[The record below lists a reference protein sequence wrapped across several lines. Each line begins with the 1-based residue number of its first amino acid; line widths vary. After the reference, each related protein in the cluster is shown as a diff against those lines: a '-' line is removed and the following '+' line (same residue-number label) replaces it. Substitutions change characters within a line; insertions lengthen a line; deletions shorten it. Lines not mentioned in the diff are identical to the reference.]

1 MAVSAPHAL
10 MVRDQECGRYSAPLL
25 HWYVIQTEPGAEAL
39 ASQSILELGFQRFLP
54 LVRRAIAASG
64 KRPRRTETIPAFRG
78 YVFAL
83 WSDLDCWQR
92 IKSARGVA
100 GILHM
105 LGDPE
110 RPAPVSPGFMA
121 SLLAVASPL
130 GVLED
135 RRSDPDILPPIASGC
150 EVVVTQGLL
159 AGQRGICE
167 MSGDERISILLAETQ
182 RRVKMRRDHVEAV

>member
-1 MAVSAPHAL
+1 MAVSAPYAL
-10 MVRDQECGRYSAPLL
+10 MVCDQECGRYCAPLL
-25 HWYVIQTEPGAEAL
+25 RWHVIQTEPGAEAL

-54 LVRRAIAASG
+54 LVRRAIPASG

-78 YVFAL
+78 YLFAL
-83 WSDLDCWQR
+83 WGEGDCWQR

-100 GILHM
+100 GILHV

-110 RPAPVSPGFMA
+110 RPAPVSAGFM
-121 SLLAVASPL
+121 SKLLAVASPL

-135 RRSDPDILPPIASGC
+135 QRSDPDILPPLDTGR
-150 EVVVTQGLL
+150 EVVVTQGPF

-167 MSGDERISILLAETQ
+167 MSGAERISILLAETQ
-182 RRVKMRRDHVEAV
+182 HRVKMRRDHVAPA